1 MPKMRAELAEEEE
14 VVAPLITKEVPIT
27 LKSGRVA
34 VEVWKSVVT
43 ALKSVFGSPAM
54 IELKRMEPN
63 FISVTIRREE
73 SVILE
78 AD

>member
-34 VEVWKSVVT
+34 VEVWKSVVKV
-43 ALKSVFGSPAM
+43 LKSVLGSPAM
-54 IELKRMEPN
+54 VELKRMEPHVN
-63 FISVTIRREE
+63 PVTIRRE
-73 SVILE
+73 
-78 AD
+78 